1 MKSRLILAAAITTL
15 LAGCGDEKRAA
26 ELEALKAQNAELA
39 ARMAAKERADAEAK
53 QAAAE
58 EKLRAA
64 QTESERAADANRAEA
79 DRLAAERAAI
89 DAERKRI
96 DDDAARITA
105 AQRATMEEEL
115 RKRDDALKAAEK
127 RAADATR
134 AKAEAEQARIAAERE
149 ARRQRDEAEK
159 PLPRGRNMDFF
170 FTSLEPYGD
179 WDEVEGY
186 GPVFQPR
193 EAQRDRNWR
202 PYTDGEWV
210 WTEQGWTWRSNEPH
224 GWATAHY
231 GRWVR
236 HAREGWMWVPGT
248 EWAPAWVSWRKSDSH
263 IGWAPLPPEAH
274 SARGFNATVD
284 EYYDI
289 GARNYVF
296 VPRERFG
303 GAKTYVGHIIAPER
317 NVTIIQ
323 NTINVTNITYR
334 GTGRSAVI
342 VNNGPELDF
351 ANSRSTMPV
360 PIVRLERSEGQDA
373 RSISGPAVIAGGM
386 LRLIAPVFAHE
397 RATTAP
403 RMIRKTATRDI
414 DHGWAGDDAAAQK
427 LARERAAAE
436 ARKAEQEEREAF
448 AKLVKDA
455 KPLPL
460 PGTPATKSPSPAPV
474 LPRPLP
480 PIVTKP
486 AVEPKP
492 EVKAPEPKRP
502 AAPAEPAAV
511 KVVKEQKPSAPE
523 KEKSI
528 AVPKAPVPP
537 ERTPKPAKPQTPATV
552 DRPAAL
558 AFPPTPVKSPL
569 PEEAAPSPAP
579 EKKPVAPVAPLP
591 TTAKKPSVVPPLK
604 PVLARPDGEAPKL
617 QLPPAENPVT
627 PKAEPLPA
635 PAAET
640 TPKADGIKKDAP
652 PVIKKRTD
660 DKDAE
665 KKKAAE
671 RAEDLELLKKQL
683 KPAGE
688 VLKRKSEEALKELK
702 DKAAG

>member
-1 MKSRLILAAAITTL
+1 MKSRLVLAAAISTL
-15 LAGCGDEKRAA
+15 LAACGDEKRAA

-39 ARMAAKERADAEAK
+39 ARMAAKERADT
-53 QAAAE
+53 E

-64 QTESERAADANRAEA
+64 QTEAERAADANRAEA
-79 DRLAAERAAI
+79 GRLAEERAAI

-96 DDDAARITA
+96 DSEAARISA
-105 AQRATMEEEL
+105 AQRAAMEEEL
-115 RKRDDALKAAEK
+115 RKRDDALRIAEK
-127 RAADATR
+127 KAADATR

-149 ARRQRDEAEK
+149 AKRQREESERQQ
-159 PLPRGRNMDFF
+159 PRGRNMEFF
-170 FTSLEPYGD
+170 YTSLEPYGD

-248 EWAPAWVSWRKSDSH
+248 EWAPAWVSWRKSESH

-274 SARGFNATVD
+274 SDRGFNATVD

-289 GARNYVF
+289 GVRNYVF

-303 GAKTYVGHIIAPER
+303 GAKTYVGHAIAPER
-317 NVTIIQ
+317 NITIIQ

-334 GTGRSAVI
+334 GTGNSAVI

-351 ANSRSTMPV
+351 ANSRSAIPV
-360 PIVRLERSEGQDA
+360 PIVRLERSEVQDA
-373 RSISGPAVIAGGM
+373 RSVSGPAVIAGGM

-397 RATTAP
+397 RAATPP
-403 RMIRKTATRDI
+403 RLIRKTATREI
-414 DHGWAGDDAAAQK
+414 DRGWAGDDAAAQK
-427 LARERAAAE
+427 MAREKAAAE

-460 PGTPATKSPSPAPV
+460 PATPATKTPASAPV

-480 PIVTKP
+480 PLVTKP
-486 AVEPKP
+486 ATEPKP
-492 EVKAPEPKRP
+492 VVKVPEPKRP
-502 AAPAEPAAV
+502 AVPAEPAPA
-511 KVVKEQKPSAPE
+511 KVVKEQKPAAPE
-523 KEKSI
+523 KEKAI
-528 AVPKAPVPP
+528 AVPNFPVPP
-537 ERTPKPAKPQTPATV
+537 ERPAKPAKPEAPVNA

-558 AFPPTPVKSPL
+558 AVPPAPVKSPL
-569 PEEAAPSPAP
+569 PEEAAPSAFP
-579 EKKPVAPVAPLP
+579 EKKPVTPVAPSP
-591 TTAKKPSVVPPLK
+591 KTTKKPSIVAPLK
-604 PVLARPDGEAPKL
+604 PVLAKPDGEIPKL
-617 QLPPAENPVT
+617 QLPPDENPTT
-627 PKAEPLPA
+627 PKAEFPPA
-635 PAAET
+635 PKPETPPKAAE
-640 TPKADGIKKDAP
+640 IKKDATP
-652 PVIKKRTD
+652 AIEKRTD
-660 DKDAE
+660 EKDAE

-671 RAEDLELLKKQL
+671 KADDLKLLKKQL

-688 VLKRKSEEALKELK
+688 ILKRKAE
-702 DKAAG
+702 